1 MKRKPYSITM
11 PESLSKIHENI
22 KKLTGQ
28 SVSQQLLE
36 ADKWYLKEK
45 GLLVLGDKR

>member
-1 MKRKPYSITM
+1 M
-11 PESLSKIHENI
+11 PESLADLHETI

-36 ADKWYLKEK
+36 ADKWYLKDK
-45 GLLVLGDKR
+45 GLLFLGESE